1 MGIKKARNKT
11 LGEPI
16 ILLRITQ
23 SVNVQTLST
32 IVIYD
37 SRVVLSRILP
47 IFVEAF

>member
-23 SVNVQTLST
+23 SVNVQTMAGSVTNLVTLST
-32 IVIYD
+32 IVI
-37 SRVVLSRILP
+37 
-47 IFVEAF
+47 